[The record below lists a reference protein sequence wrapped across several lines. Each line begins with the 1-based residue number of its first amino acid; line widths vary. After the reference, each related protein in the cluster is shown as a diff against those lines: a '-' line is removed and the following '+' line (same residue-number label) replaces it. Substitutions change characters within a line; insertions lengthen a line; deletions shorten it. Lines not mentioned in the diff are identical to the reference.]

1 MKKTGTF
8 PLKIE
13 VLLKCLPDA
22 PFKEHLQAEIEQL
35 CKESYL
41 KGSQDCHNAMNKSV
55 VKTGKVW

>member
-22 PFKEHLQAEIEQL
+22 PFKKHLQAEIERL
-35 CKESYL
+35 CKESYIQ
-41 KGSQDCHNAMNKSV
+41 GHQDCRDVTNKYV